1 MRAKNTFAF
10 CVTLLLAATSSAQQ
24 VDFFVFQGWN
34 HAAITGDGQLFSNI
48 VDGLDVT
55 VIGTGVFDAP
65 STGGAFINSSHDAA
79 NTHEFQ
85 FEFSQ
90 PVQLAV
96 QTLSLDLNE
105 SYFIDGPGTE
115 MYLNLLGTPPIETIM
130 NPGLNLDGVG
140 SGATAAQ
147 GITSL
152 TGVGRSLTVRY
163 SGVGNTVTKFS
174 RIQVGLLVPEPEVW
188 TMLSSCLIGLFVMRS
203 KTRRS
208 V

>member
-1 MRAKNTFAF
+1 
-10 CVTLLLAATSSAQQ
+10 
-24 VDFFVFQGWN
+24 
-34 HAAITGDGQLFSNI
+34 
-48 VDGLDVT
+48 
-55 VIGTGVFDAP
+55 
-65 STGGAFINSSHDAA
+65 
-79 NTHEFQ
+79 
-85 FEFSQ
+85 
-90 PVQLAV
+90 
-96 QTLSLDLNE
+96 
-105 SYFIDGPGTE
+105 
-115 MYLNLLGTPPIETIM
+115 MYSNLLGTPPIETIM